1 MNGEW
6 YQQSIEEVA
15 RTVNSDLRK
24 GLSQAEVEE
33 RLRVNGP
40 NELPEPPQ
48 ESIWVKLYHHFQD
61 FLVLILVVASIV
73 SAFVGETVDAIVI
86 LSIVVVNACLDISQ
100 EMKAKKALDALKQLA
115 APTAK
120 VIRGGVEEVIPARL
134 LVKGDIVLLETGD
147 YLPADVRFVEA
158 INLKIDEAMLT
169 GESMAV
175 EKQTAAL
182 EGELPLADRKNL
194 GYMGTV
200 VVYGRGRGVVI
211 AGAVES
217 EIGKI
222 AEMMHTYE
230 EGETPLQQNLTQ
242 FGKVLGIAC
251 IIICAFVVVL
261 GVYQG
266 YRDGNLTMDE
276 VRLLFLTAISL
287 AVAAIPEGL
296 AAIVTI
302 VLAIGMQRMAKR
314 NVIVK
319 RLHAVETLGST
330 TVICSDKTG
339 TLTQNK
345 MMVTTLVTGGS
356 IVKVGGEGY
365 TPAGFFTRHGEP
377 LGKIERSKL
386 HLSLLAGL
394 LCNDA
399 KLVHNE
405 ENSVW
410 GITGDP
416 TEGALVVVAGKMGLN
431 RESAEKRYPRIAELP
446 FDSERKLM
454 TTFHQK
460 EDGSI
465 LAITK
470 GAPDVLL
477 SRSTMVMMP
486 EGEVHLDEKVRAR
499 VLELNHSLAEKALRV
514 LAVGIRRFES
524 LPEKITSE
532 DIENNLTIVAMF
544 GMIDPPRGEAKEAV
558 RTCVEAGI
566 RPVMITGDH
575 PDTALAIAKE
585 VGIASANGRV
595 MTGAELD
602 KIDQG
607 TFKNV
612 VKECSVFARVSP
624 EHKLL
629 IVDALKEQSEI
640 VAMTGDGVNDA
651 PALKKSD
658 IGVAMGI
665 TGTDVAKETADM
677 ILTDDN
683 FSSIVAAVEEGRV
696 IYSNIRK
703 FVFFLMTCNIAE
715 ILVIFLAMLFG
726 WPVPMLPIQ
735 LLWLNLVTDAFPA
748 LALGMEGREPDVM
761 SQKPRDP
768 KEPLLNRRLCWMI
781 SIQSVAITFS
791 CLGVYW
797 YALNMGIHTDGQ
809 PYGTEGARTF
819 VFTTLILIEL
829 LLAFSSRSLHQS
841 ALSMG
846 LFSNRYMNMGVGF
859 SFLLLMASLYG
870 PLASIFQN
878 VALGI
883 HEWDVIMGFALIPP
897 IAVEIGKKIAPMD

>member
-15 RTVNSDLRK
+15 RTVNSDLRT
-24 GLSQAEVEE
+24 GLSQGEAAE
-33 RLRVNGP
+33 RLRADGP

-73 SAFVGETVDAIVI
+73 SAFIGETVDAIVI
-86 LSIVVVNACLDISQ
+86 IAIVIVNAGLDISQ

-120 VIRGGVEEVIPARL
+120 VIRNGVMETIPARL
-134 LVKGDIVLLETGD
+134 LVVGDVVMLETGD
-147 YLPADVRFVEA
+147 YLPADVRFTEA
-158 INLKIDEAMLT
+158 VNLKIDESMLT

-175 EKQTAAL
+175 EKQTAAM
-182 EGELPLADRKNL
+182 EGELSLADRRNL

-211 AGAVES
+211 AGAVKS

-222 AEMMHTYE
+222 AELMHSYE
-230 EGETPLQQNLTQ
+230 EGETPLQQQLTQ

-251 IIICAFVVVL
+251 VVICAFVVVL

-266 YRDGNLTMDE
+266 YRDGTLTTDE
-276 VRLLFLTAISL
+276 VMLLFMTAISL

-302 VLAIGMQRMAKR
+302 VLAIGMQRMAAR

-345 MMVTTLVTGGS
+345 MMVTMLVTGGA

-365 TPAGFFTRHGEP
+365 TPAGFFSRHNEP
-377 LGKIERSKL
+377 LGKDERNKL

-399 KLVHNE
+399 TLVHNE
-405 ENSVW
+405 ENGIW

-416 TEGALVVVAGKMGLN
+416 TEGALVVVAGKLGLN
-431 RESAEKRYPRIAELP
+431 RESAEKRHPRIAEIP

-454 TTFHQK
+454 TTFHQE

-465 LAITK
+465 LAVTK
-470 GAPDVLL
+470 GAPDILL
-477 SRSTMVMMP
+477 SRSTRVVMP
-486 EGEVHLDEKVRAR
+486 EGEIDLSDALRER

-514 LAVGIRRFES
+514 LAVGIRRFPS
-524 LPEKITSE
+524 LPKTLTSE
-532 DIENNLTIVAMF
+532 EIEKELTIVAMF
-544 GMIDPPRGEAKEAV
+544 GMIDPPRGEAKTAV
-558 RTCVEAGI
+558 RTCIEAGI

-575 PDTALAIAKE
+575 PDTALAIAKD
-585 VGIASANGRV
+585 VGIATANGRV
-595 MTGAELD
+595 MTGAQLD
-602 KIDQG
+602 KIDENE
-607 TFKNV
+607 FKNV

-629 IVDALKEQSEI
+629 IVDALKAQSEV

-677 ILTDDN
+677 ILTYDN

-715 ILVIFLAMLFG
+715 ILIIFLAMLCG

-735 LLWLNLVTDAFPA
+735 LLWLNLVSDSFPA

-781 SIQSVAITFS
+781 SIQSLAITFS

-797 YALNMGIHTDGQ
+797 YAMNFGVHTDGQ
-809 PYGTEGARTF
+809 PYGVEGARTF
-819 VFTTLILIEL
+819 VFTTLILVEL
-829 LLAFSSRSLHQS
+829 LLAFSCRSLHQS
-841 ALSMG
+841 AWHMG
-846 LFSNRYMNMGVGF
+846 MFSNRYMNIGVGV
-859 SFLLLMASLYG
+859 SFLLLIASLYG
-870 PLASIFQN
+870 PLALIFEN

-883 HEWDVIMGFALIPP
+883 HEWDVILGFALIPP

>member
-15 RTVNSDLRK
+15 RTVNADLEH
-24 GLSQAEVEE
+24 GLSRAEAEQ
-33 RLRVNGP
+33 RLQQNGP

-48 ESIWVKLYHHFQD
+48 ESIWTKLYHHFQD

-73 SAFVGETVDAIVI
+73 SAFVGETVDAVVI
-86 LSIVVVNACLDISQ
+86 LAIVVLNAFLDISQ
-100 EMKAKKALDALKQLA
+100 EMKAQKALDALKELA

-120 VIRGGVEEVIPARL
+120 VIRNGVMEVVPART
-134 LVKGDIVLLETGD
+134 LVTGDLVVVETGD
-147 YLPADVRFVEA
+147 YLPADLRFVEA
-158 INLKIDEAMLT
+158 VNLKIDEAMLT
-169 GESMAV
+169 GESLPV
-175 EKQTAAL
+175 EKQTAAI
-182 EGELPLADRKNL
+182 EGEMPLADRRNL
-194 GYMGTV
+194 GYMGTIA
-200 VVYGRGRGVVI
+200 VYGRGRGVVV
-211 AGAVES
+211 ANAVQS

-222 AEMMHTYE
+222 AELMHSYE
-230 EGETPLQQNLTQ
+230 EGDTPLQQQLTQ

-251 IIICAFVVVL
+251 MVICAFVVVL

-266 YRDGNLTMDE
+266 YRDGTLSMDE
-276 VRLLFLTAISL
+276 VRLLFMTAISL

-302 VLAIGMQRMAKR
+302 VLAIGMQRMAGR

-345 MMVTTLVTGGS
+345 MMVTTLVTGGA
-356 IVKVGGEGY
+356 IVKVEGDGY
-365 TPAGFFTRHGEP
+365 VPAGFFKRHGKP
-377 LGKIERSKL
+377 LEEEERNKL

-394 LCNDA
+394 LCSDA
-399 KLVHNE
+399 RLVHNE
-405 ENSVW
+405 ENGTW

-416 TEGALVVVAGKMGLN
+416 TEGALVVVAGKLGLN
-431 RESAEKRYPRIAELP
+431 REEAELDYPRVAEIP
-446 FDSERKLM
+446 FDSDRKLM
-454 TTFHQK
+454 TTLHRQH
-460 EDGSI
+460 DGSI
-465 LAITK
+465 LAVTK
-470 GAPDVLL
+470 GAPDILL
-477 SRSTMVMMP
+477 ARSTHVVLP
-486 EGEVHLDEKVRAR
+486 EGEVELSDKVRDR

-514 LAVGIRRFES
+514 LAVGIRRFPA
-524 LPEKITSE
+524 LPEKLTTE
-532 DIENNLTIVAMF
+532 EVERNLTIVALF
-544 GMIDPPRGEAKEAV
+544 GMIDPPRGEAKAAV
-558 RTCVEAGI
+558 RTCIEAGI

-585 VGIASANGRV
+585 IGIASADGRV
-595 MTGAELD
+595 MRGAELD
-602 KIDQG
+602 KIDEAA
-607 TFKNV
+607 FKSV

-624 EHKLL
+624 EHKLM
-629 IVDALKEQSEI
+629 IVDALKAQSEV

-683 FSSIVAAVEEGRV
+683 FSSIVAAIEEGRV

-715 ILVIFLAMLFG
+715 IIIIFAAMLFG
-726 WPVPMLPIQ
+726 WPVPLLPIQ
-735 LLWLNLVTDAFPA
+735 LLWLNLVSDSFPA

-768 KEPLLNRRLCWMI
+768 KEPLLNRRLSWMI
-781 SIQSVAITFS
+781 SIQSIAISVA

-797 YALNMGIHTDGQ
+797 YALNVGVDSHGQ
-809 PYGTEGARTF
+809 PYGVAGARTF
-819 VFTTLILIEL
+819 VFATLIMVEL
-829 LLAFSSRSLHQS
+829 FLAFSCRSLHQS
-841 ALSMG
+841 AWGVG
-846 LFSNRYMNMGVGF
+846 LFRNKYMNMGVGI
-859 SFLLLMASLYG
+859 SFILLLASLYG
-870 PLASIFQN
+870 PLASVFQN
-878 VALGI
+878 VSLGI
-883 HEWDVIMGFALIPP
+883 HEWDVILAFSLMPP
-897 IAVEIGKKIAPMD
+897 VAVEIGKKIAPMD